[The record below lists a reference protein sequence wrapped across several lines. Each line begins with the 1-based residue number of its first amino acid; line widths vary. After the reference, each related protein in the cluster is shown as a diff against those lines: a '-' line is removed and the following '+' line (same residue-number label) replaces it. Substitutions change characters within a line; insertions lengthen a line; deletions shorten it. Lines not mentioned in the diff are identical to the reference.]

1 VSLWIKRDVQLPRNR
16 KTYRLA
22 ELLAQGG
29 GNLVETR
36 DDVAWHAIAIVLLEQ
51 LWSHVAEHYPSG
63 DITDAPRA
71 ELADA
76 LSPWLNGSEWAR
88 RDVRELLTK
97 SGHLERTRRART
109 VVRDWLEWTG
119 SDAMRLAK
127 DRKRKRM
134 ERATRPQT
142 RPRTRNGRGAGSPAL
157 AEQSRDEQ
165 RREERTPTA
174 PPAWGIAGEDLLGRL
189 VSEPQRAAVEGLLR
203 AAQEPRLLALTIAS
217 YGPGGTDGR
226 YTWAEI
232 GQAALE
238 LVVNGGGF
246 NARRLAVFLRKVHEG
261 EPPARANATTGT
273 DAERMRRRAEQLE
286 REGVT

>member
-1 VSLWIKRDVQLPRNR
+1 
-16 KTYRLA
+16 
-22 ELLAQGG
+22 
-29 GNLVETR
+29 
-36 DDVAWHAIAIVLLEQ
+36 
-51 LWSHVAEHYPSG
+51 
-63 DITDAPRA
+63 
-71 ELADA
+71 
-76 LSPWLNGSEWAR
+76 
-88 RDVRELLTK
+88 
-97 SGHLERTRRART
+97 
-109 VVRDWLEWTG
+109 
-119 SDAMRLAK
+119 
-127 DRKRKRM
+127 
-134 ERATRPQT
+134 
-142 RPRTRNGRGAGSPAL
+142 
-157 AEQSRDEQ
+157 
-165 RREERTPTA
+165 
-174 PPAWGIAGEDLLGRL
+174 